1 MCWPCGLYV
10 LPLLSVSE
18 WGEDTCTQAHTICAQ
33 LVAGTTHPLCP
44 TYSYLTA
51 IGSEGAVAPMFSLS
65 YLSLS
70 GGRIHIYEHIRYVR
84 GWCLAPPTLSVL
96 PTWRAAVVLLLK
108 AGPPMPRAGEHSR
121 SAIAMPDG
129 SGASGCG
136 RRRHPHAQHSCIGCV
151 HGAQPSLVRWSIG
164 AAAGSKQLAGA
175 SCGRRGASSQ
185 AAHCWLLGVE
195 VERAGAA

>member
-1 MCWPCGLYV
+1 MRIGGAWDYSPSLSCLSASISIGRGWVCVCAGPVAYMNV
-10 LPLLSVSE
+10 LPLLLSVSE

-70 GGRIHIYEHIRYVR
+70 GGRIHIYSHIRYVR

-96 PTWRAAVVLLLK
+96 PIYIYIYR
-108 AGPPMPRAGEHSR
+108 
-121 SAIAMPDG
+121 
-129 SGASGCG
+129 
-136 RRRHPHAQHSCIGCV
+136 
-151 HGAQPSLVRWSIG
+151 
-164 AAAGSKQLAGA
+164 
-175 SCGRRGASSQ
+175 
-185 AAHCWLLGVE
+185 
-195 VERAGAA
+195 

>member
-65 YLSLS
+65 YLSLI
-70 GGRIHIYEHIRYVR
+70 GGEDTYI
-84 GWCLAPPTLSVL
+84 
-96 PTWRAAVVLLLK
+96 
-108 AGPPMPRAGEHSR
+108 RAGGKHWR
-121 SAIAMPDG
+121 S
-129 SGASGCG
+129 
-136 RRRHPHAQHSCIGCV
+136 
-151 HGAQPSLVRWSIG
+151 
-164 AAAGSKQLAGA
+164 
-175 SCGRRGASSQ
+175 
-185 AAHCWLLGVE
+185 
-195 VERAGAA
+195 